1 MAKAGAVD
9 SETFFT
15 AAVVLAERKRMM
27 RYKILIVEDD
37 AVIARTTAAY
47 LSKWGYDSIIA
58 EDFSDIFKLFM
69 THSPQL
75 VLMDISLPFYNGYY
89 WCERI
94 RKISKV
100 PMIFISSQSEP
111 IDMIMAMNMGADD
124 YIVKPFDLSVLTA
137 KIGALVRRAYDYQEQ
152 QEGMAFRDAFLN
164 LSEAA
169 LYAGDKKVEL
179 TRNELK
185 IFQMLL
191 EHKNSVVTRDE
202 LMKRLWDDES
212 FIDDNTLTVNVARLR
227 KKLESYGYLNCIE
240 TKKGLGYVLNE

>member
-1 MAKAGAVD
+1 MAEDGAVG
-9 SETFFT
+9 SEAFFT
-15 AAVVLAERKRMM
+15 ASVIDAERKIVM
-27 RYKILIVEDD
+27 RYKVLIVEDD
-37 AVIARTTAAY
+37 GAIARTAAAY

-58 EDFSDIFKLFM
+58 DDFSDIYRLFM
-69 THSPQL
+69 SCSPQI

-137 KIGALVRRAYDYQEQ
+137 KIGALVRRAYDYQEH
-152 QEGMAFRDAFLN
+152 QEGLAFRDAFLN

-169 LYAGDKKVEL
+169 LYAGEKKVEL

-185 IFQMLL
+185 IFQTLL

-227 KKLESYGYLNCIE
+227 RKLEAYGYLDCIE